1 MEPFTTLSAVAQATE
16 TIGLGTAV
24 TVPFRHPLL
33 VSQMFGSIADIAG
46 PHRVVAGI
54 GAGQPRLPF
63 EATGTDYGSR
73 FARTRE
79 FAEVLRATFSGDEV
93 SFTGRFFQFDGVR
106 INPPAGAQTPIWYGR
121 SSRGS
126 VVRAAEYCDG
136 WLPARAPSRILR
148 SRLEEL
154 AELSSSRAKQLTAA
168 YMPLVSVFGSARDS
182 LPNEVMGSLLD
193 EARGNRAWE
202 GEFDSLA
209 DLSGMVISGTPEQ
222 CVDQLL
228 ELEQLGFSEIILDL
242 RLHFDD
248 YEAQLDLIAR
258 DVLPAFTLACGN
270 EA

>member
-1 MEPFTTLSAVAQATE
+1 
-16 TIGLGTAV
+16 
-24 TVPFRHPLL
+24 
-33 VSQMFGSIADIAG
+33 
-46 PHRVVAGI
+46 
-54 GAGQPRLPF
+54 
-63 EATGTDYGSR
+63 
-73 FARTRE
+73 
-79 FAEVLRATFSGDEV
+79 
-93 SFTGRFFQFDGVR
+93 
-106 INPPAGAQTPIWYGR
+106 
-121 SSRGS
+121 